1 MKKQW
6 ILVGML
12 ASVML
17 GSPAL
22 IAQHKAP
29 NTQPT
34 TAQPPSAPTGEVP
47 LGTVRIPRSVT
58 ADGKPLPAG
67 TYTVKV
73 TAQEAKPEAVGTT
86 EPLERWAEFS
96 QGGAVKGREVVTI
109 VPQAEIKMVVKDA
122 PPRHRHLKGADAQG
136 QRLSARLG
144 QQRRESLPDSPA
156 DRRHGDTVKKERI
169 KKDEGRRLRKGFSS
183 SFFLPP
189 SSFLHTAITS
199 NCSWWRCVS
208 GLMVIGLPNV
218 R

>member
-34 TAQPPSAPTGEVP
+34 TAQPPPAPTGEVT

-96 QGGAVKGREVVTI
+96 QGGAVKGREVVSI

-122 PPRHRHLKGADAQG
+122 PPAPGTAKVQTLKGNDYLRVWVNKG
-136 QRLSARLG
+136 GNHFLIH
-144 QQRRESLPDSPA
+144 LPTGA
-156 DRRHGDTVKKERI
+156 
-169 KKDEGRRLRKGFSS
+169 
-183 SFFLPP
+183 
-189 SSFLHTAITS
+189 TAT
-199 NCSWWRCVS
+199 
-208 GLMVIGLPNV
+208 P
-218 R
+218 